1 MDIRKLTLHKID
13 ISRNLPERIN
23 IDIQKDTIIEYINNL
38 VSEIIENPNKRIH
51 RFKEG
56 NTEVKTSI
64 RKLVADDVDID
75 NIILFNAKRLLEKEQ
90 KADIQLKQ
98 KNLDVNI
105 QKGSLLHLHFIQ
117 EDISKVLICKVEY
130 DEILNEFTF
139 DKNSGLNTKKK
150 VFKAFLM
157 FTDTGNIYLNDKN
170 NSKYWWDDFLE
181 LEQINDDDKNT
192 EKSLNEIDKALT
204 PYKVK
209 HYADYIIVRNAMIG
223 HYRTKDNFNF
233 SDMLEEVFKNYH
245 PIALDFPKDKII
257 SKISE
262 LPSKKGFDTQFI
274 IVKKKINKR
283 IQNKI
288 KLANNL
294 YLSIDDYV
302 EDLKNIIEPYEDNEG
317 NKFVKI
323 KSTEGYETLK
333 ELLKNDTRN
342 S

>member
-13 ISRNLPERIN
+13 ISKNIPEMIN

-38 VSEIIENPNKRIH
+38 VNEIIENPNKRIH

-56 NTEVKTSI
+56 ETQVKSSI
-64 RKLVADDVDID
+64 RKLVLDDLDID
-75 NIILFNAKRLLEKEQ
+75 SIILFNAKRLLEKEQ
-90 KADIQLKQ
+90 KADNLLKQ

-117 EDISKVLICKVEY
+117 DDISKVLICKVEY

-157 FTDTGNIYLNDKN
+157 YIDTGNIYLNDKN

-192 EKSLNEIDKALT
+192 EKSLNEIDKILM
-204 PYKVK
+204 PHRVK
-209 HYADYIIVRNAMIG
+209 HFADYIVIRNTLIG
-223 HYRTKDNFNF
+223 HYRTRDNFNF
-233 SDMLEEVFKNYH
+233 SDMLEEVFTNYH
-245 PIALDFPKDKII
+245 PIEADFPKDKII
-257 SKISE
+257 NKISA
-262 LPSKKGFDTQFI
+262 LPIKKGFDTQFI
-274 IVKKKINKR
+274 IVKKKINKK

-288 KLANNL
+288 RLANNL

-302 EDLKNIIEPYEDNEG
+302 EELKNIIEPFEDEEG

-323 KSTEGYETLK
+323 KSTEGYEKLK
-333 ELLKNDTRN
+333 ALLKNDTRN